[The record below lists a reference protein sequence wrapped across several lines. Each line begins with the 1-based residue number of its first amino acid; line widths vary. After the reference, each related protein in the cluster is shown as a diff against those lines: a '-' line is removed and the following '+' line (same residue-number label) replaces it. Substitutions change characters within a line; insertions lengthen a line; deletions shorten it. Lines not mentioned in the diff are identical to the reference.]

1 MDDSE
6 RDDLKLGLD
15 ELRDRDALGRL
26 PKISS
31 SEAAEA
37 EREAA
42 DMLYPER
49 SVRSQPQPQPRDDE
63 ANIPVPRDVRLSDV
77 VAAIN
82 VDQDLDEAKRGQ
94 LRAFV
99 RALSYYY
106 ATHVEKRRG

>member
-42 DMLYPER
+42 DMLYPQR
-49 SVRSQPQPQPRDDE
+49 SVRSQPQPSDDE

-77 VAAIN
+77 QAAIN

-99 RALSYYY
+99 RALAYYY

>member
-15 ELRDRDALGRL
+15 ELRDRDALSRL
-26 PKISS
+26 PKVSS

-42 DMLYPER
+42 DTLYPER
-49 SVRSQPQPQPRDDE
+49 SVRSRPQPRGDD
-63 ANIPVPRDVRLSDV
+63 AGVPVPHDVRLSDV
-77 VAAIN
+77 DAAIN